1 MKENFSDWFP
11 QYNWSIFIIA
21 STSELKIWLNQ
32 GKFKYY
38 VVNWSN
44 TKQSKHT
51 LTNRQS
57 NHRNFEHYSLAV
69 KMICNYAYIKIKYI
83 AIDLDKKKVL
93 GQNPEQKLLNEG
105 LALTL
110 MVSLHEN
117 LSCLLTQLLNG
128 LSILF
133 LSICSR

>member
-1 MKENFSDWFP
+1 M
-11 QYNWSIFIIA
+11 
-21 STSELKIWLNQ
+21 
-32 GKFKYY
+32 
-38 VVNWSN
+38 
-44 TKQSKHT
+44 
-51 LTNRQS
+51 
-57 NHRNFEHYSLAV
+57 
-69 KMICNYAYIKIKYI
+69 CNYAYIKIKYI